1 MTRDCHA
8 GICGS
13 RRVRPPPATQHLVYV
28 LRLNVHFSSDMAS
41 AWPIGHQMRIFAFT
55 STGVRRGPP
64 LYVRSD
70 GVRPQAG
77 VASACFGLWPLCTT
91 IRKDRVEFR
100 ALRSGARMNLLR
112 CAIS

>member
-1 MTRDCHA
+1 
-8 GICGS
+8 
-13 RRVRPPPATQHLVYV
+13 
-28 LRLNVHFSSDMAS
+28 
-41 AWPIGHQMRIFAFT
+41 MRIFAFK

-91 IRKDRVEFR
+91 MRKDRVEFR